1 MRKRNLWGMKFL
13 NGMLMIAL
21 AFGLASCTKE
31 DNLGDNGNKGNGTE
45 QGGTGSED
53 DNKLPSFDNPKGVF
67 ILNEGNMTTENGSLT
82 YISEDGKIWDDAY
95 KTVNETELG
104 NVAQDMAFY
113 NGKIY
118 VISQNGNMNAT
129 GVEFE
134 NDGML
139 VIMDGKTL
147 KKEASFSKDELAGLD
162 WPTHITVLD
171 EQHVYIRD
179 NNGIHRF
186 NTETKELTLI
196 DGTEGAPKAQ
206 FVTMNGKIYTFINKS
221 YLCSILEISK
231 ENDSAVKINLPDSAP
246 YKSLYGIAGSEDGN
260 IWLTATGFGKEYTG
274 KFYPATQELVSR
286 QISVSPNI
294 GSAGV
299 AFVAK
304 GNEIYYTN
312 GTAIYK
318 QTFDENSE
326 LDPES
331 GLDAEEMLVDLSEI
345 DNNAGLI
352 YNGLGIHPV
361 TGHVYANTIKGFA
374 QYTTNQIWEFD
385 FSTNTEKPV
394 NKYENY
400 TNFPAGFFFYPQAS
414 EQ

>member
-147 KKEASFSKDELAGLD
+147 KKKLHSLKMNLQGL
-162 WPTHITVLD
+162 TGL
-171 EQHVYIRD
+171 
-179 NNGIHRF
+179 
-186 NTETKELTLI
+186 LI
-196 DGTEGAPKAQ
+196 
-206 FVTMNGKIYTFINKS
+206 
-221 YLCSILEISK
+221 
-231 ENDSAVKINLPDSAP
+231 
-246 YKSLYGIAGSEDGN
+246 
-260 IWLTATGFGKEYTG
+260 
-274 KFYPATQELVSR
+274 
-286 QISVSPNI
+286 
-294 GSAGV
+294 
-299 AFVAK
+299 
-304 GNEIYYTN
+304 
-312 GTAIYK
+312 
-318 QTFDENSE
+318 
-326 LDPES
+326 
-331 GLDAEEMLVDLSEI
+331 
-345 DNNAGLI
+345 
-352 YNGLGIHPV
+352 
-361 TGHVYANTIKGFA
+361 
-374 QYTTNQIWEFD
+374 
-385 FSTNTEKPV
+385 
-394 NKYENY
+394 
-400 TNFPAGFFFYPQAS
+400 
-414 EQ
+414 

>member
-1 MRKRNLWGMKFL
+1 MRKRNLWGMKFIS
-13 NGMLMIAL
+13 GMLMIAL
-21 AFGLASCTKE
+21 AFGIASCSKE
-31 DNLGDNGNKGNGTE
+31 ENLGDNGNKENDTE
-45 QGGTGSED
+45 QGGTGSD
-53 DNKLPSFDNPKGVF
+53 DSSKLPEFDNPKGVF
-67 ILNEGNMTTENGSLT
+67 VLNEGNMTTENGSLT

-95 KTVNETELG
+95 KTVNGTELG

-147 KKEASFSKDELAGLD
+147 KKETAFSKDELAGLD
-162 WPTHITVLD
+162 WPTHIAVLD

-179 NNGIHRF
+179 NKGIYRF
-186 NTETKELTLI
+186 NTETKELTFI
-196 DGTEGAPKAQ
+196 EGSENAPKTQ
-206 FVTMNGKIYTFINKS
+206 FVTINGKVYSFDNKS
-221 YLCSILEISK
+221 YLYSLLEISK
-231 ENDSAVKINLPDSAP
+231 DSDKVTKINLYSAP
-246 YKSLYGIAGSEDGN
+246 YKSLYSIAGSDDGN
-260 IWLTATGFGKEYTG
+260 IWLSATGFGKEYIG
-274 KFYPATQELVSR
+274 KLNLATKELVSR
-286 QISVSPNI
+286 EISVSPNI
-294 GSAGV
+294 GSSGV
-299 AFVAK
+299 SFVAK
-304 GNEIYYTN
+304 GNDIYYAN
-312 GTAIYK
+312 GTTIYK

-345 DNNAGLI
+345 DDNAGLM

-361 TGHVYANTIKGFA
+361 TGHVYANTIKGHA
-374 QYTTNQIWEFD
+374 QFTTNQIWEFD
-385 FSTNTEKPV
+385 FSANKEVPV

-400 TNFPAGFFFYPQAS
+400 TNFPAGFFFYPQVS
-414 EQ
+414 EK